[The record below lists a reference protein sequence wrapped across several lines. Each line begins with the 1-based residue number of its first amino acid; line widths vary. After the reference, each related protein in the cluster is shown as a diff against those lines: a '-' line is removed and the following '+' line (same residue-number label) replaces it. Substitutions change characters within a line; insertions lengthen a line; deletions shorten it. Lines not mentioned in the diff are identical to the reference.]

1 MSGLGALAEVRDL
14 RVRFV
19 GREETIHAVNGVSF
33 TLPPGKVLCILG
45 ESGSGKTVT
54 LRALMRLLPPRRSV
68 IKGSVRIDGED
79 VLAMPP
85 RALRDLRG
93 GLVAMVFQE
102 PMTAL
107 DPVYTIGHQII
118 ETVRRHTGCDRRTA
132 RARALELLE
141 RVRIPSAAQR
151 LDAYPHEL
159 SGGLRQRA
167 MIAMALSCRPRL
179 LLADEPTTALDATVQ
194 VQILIL
200 LRNLQRELGMGMIFV
215 THDLGV
221 AAEIAD
227 TVAVMYAGRIV
238 ESGPVERVMRAP
250 AHPYTAG
257 LLASTVHG
265 QPRDR
270 EINAIP
276 GSPPD
281 LRRLMPRLQLRSA
294 LFTVAARLHDKRAR
308 AALPRVGPHGGLLR
322 RAVRTGGLTLH
333 ASDRTR
339 REFTAAERARA
350 GDAPLSVARAYK
362 LRGAGGPRRSPVP
375 GSRRRSRRYRPGY
388 QRQGRNRSD

>member
-1 MSGLGALAEVRDL
+1 MTLTEVRDL

-19 GREETIHAVNGVSF
+19 TREATVHAVNGVSF
-33 TLPPGKVLCILG
+33 TVQPGEVLCILG
-45 ESGSGKTVT
+45 ESGSGKSVT
-54 LRALMRLLPPRRSV
+54 LRALMRLLPRRSTR
-68 IKGSVRIDGED
+68 IEGEVRFDGQD
-79 VLAMPP
+79 VLAMRP

-93 GLVAMVFQE
+93 GLAAMIFQE

-107 DPVYTIGHQII
+107 DPVYTVGQQIG
-118 ETVRRHTGCDRRTA
+118 EAVRRHTGCGSRAA
-132 RARALELLE
+132 RLRALELLE
-141 RVRIPSAAQR
+141 LVRIPSPDRR

-167 MIAMALSCRPRL
+167 MIAMALSCNPRL

-194 VQILIL
+194 VQVLIL
-200 LRNLQRELGMGMIFV
+200 LRRLQRELGMGMIFV

-238 ESGPVERVMRAP
+238 ESGPVAQVLSAP
-250 AHPYTAG
+250 KHPYTAG

-270 EINAIP
+270 DIDAIP

-281 LRRLMPRLQLRSA
+281 LRRLAQGCSFAPRC
-294 LFTVAARLHDKRAR
+294 
-308 AALPRVGPHGGLLR
+308 
-322 RAVRTGGLTLH
+322 
-333 ASDRTR
+333 
-339 REFTAAERARA
+339 
-350 GDAPLSVARAYK
+350 
-362 LRGAGGPRRSPVP
+362 PRRTAECCVVVP
-375 GSRRRSRRYRPGY
+375 QPRFPEPGCMAACHVVADGLPAN
-388 QRQGRNRSD
+388 QVTKISTLSWPSSIALAR